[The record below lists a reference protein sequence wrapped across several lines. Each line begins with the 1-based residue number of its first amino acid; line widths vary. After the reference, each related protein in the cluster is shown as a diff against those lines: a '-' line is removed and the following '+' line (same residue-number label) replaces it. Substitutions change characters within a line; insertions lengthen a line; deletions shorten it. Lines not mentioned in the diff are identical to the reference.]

1 MLIRL
6 GLNPSPLGLGLEGNK
21 GVLSKKKVFP
31 NLAIFAGLRKNGLTG
46 ESNPVLS
53 ALSEWINHTTN

>member
-46 ESNPVLS
+46 ESKHM
-53 ALSEWINHTTN
+53 EKNHMEAQSLDL